1 MRRYIYGLALILMVL
16 PVYAAKKKTLPAV
29 SATDLRTERLVNPMS
44 IDTPHP
50 RLGWRIESSE
60 KDVMQ
65 TRCHIIVASTR
76 AKAEALDGD
85 LWDVTLEGDR
95 SQWVPY
101 QERP

>member
-1 MRRYIYGLALILMVL
+1 MVL
-16 PVYAAKKKTLPAV
+16 PVCAAKKKTLPAV

-76 AKAEALDGD
+76 AK
-85 LWDVTLEGDR
+85 V
-95 SQWVPY
+95 
-101 QERP
+101 